1 MSRLVKKAQSRCT
14 DLPLDNA
21 DISEKLR
28 LFTQLVRSCFG
39 PTGRLKQIRNN
50 IGGNVATTSVSCVL
64 LPAISSSQPLINLIK
79 TSICNHVS
87 RYSDCGLFAAVF
99 CLSLIEHAKQSGVK
113 RRVTIDVYKHLL
125 ALCTGY
131 LQRDDCGCK
140 VKLDFNSSSN
150 LVTLASSV
158 ISSKPACVLTEP
170 EVLHVSRLCVQ
181 AFLLTVPCNH
191 SGTVTLGDVVTV
203 SVEGLPVDNSAVFSG
218 LMVELPDALCPSQIN
233 SQGSNL
239 WRMVLLSASLAGDLC
254 DVGDGNIEVALGVD
268 TDLQVLDRL
277 LELGQQVVR
286 DDVKLFV
293 CQKVI
298 HPVLQQ
304 YLRSC
309 GVIVVERVGI
319 ALIEPLSQLT
329 GSFLHLSPFANVV
342 EHSWN
347 IMDNIIV
354 HLHRCPTCGCSTQ
367 RNPIR
372 SLWEG
377 EGHDY
382 QAFWIQE
389 NATFTPGYR
398 IIDLHTG
405 SVPQER
411 DHAE

>member
-1 MSRLVKKAQSRCT
+1 MSRLVKKAPSRCT
-14 DLPLDNA
+14 GLPLDNA
-21 DISEKLR
+21 DISEKLC
-28 LFTQLVRSCFG
+28 LFSQLVRSCFG

-50 IGGNVATTSVSCVL
+50 IGGNVATTSVSSVL

-87 RYSDCGLFAAVF
+87 RHSDGGLFAALF

-113 RRVTIDVYKHLL
+113 RRVIIDVYKHVL

-131 LQRDDCGCK
+131 LQREDCGCK
-140 VKLDFNSSSN
+140 VKLDFKSSYN

-191 SGTVTLGDVVTV
+191 PGTVTLGDVVTV
-203 SVEGLPVDNSAVFSG
+203 SVEGLSVDNSAVFSG
-218 LMVELPDALCPSQIN
+218 LVVELPDALCHSQIN
-233 SQGSNL
+233 SPHSGL
-239 WRMVLLSASLAGDLC
+239 LRTVLLSASLSGDLC

-268 TDLQVLDRL
+268 TDLQILDRL

-304 YLRSC
+304 YLRSY

-319 ALIEPLSQLT
+319 ALMEPLSQLT
-329 GSFLHLSPFANVV
+329 GSFLPMTPFVFT
-342 EHSWN
+342 SQN
-347 IMDNIIV
+347 IV
-354 HLHRCPTCGCSTQ
+354 R
-367 RNPIR
+367 
-372 SLWEG
+372 
-377 EGHDY
+377 
-382 QAFWIQE
+382 
-389 NATFTPGYR
+389 
-398 IIDLHTG
+398 
-405 SVPQER
+405 V
-411 DHAE
+411 